1 MRSEHLDKLLTMQ
14 VTAEIE
20 GLRDDAMEDIY
31 KVLRGA
37 TQIVA
42 EIDDVDKQAY
52 FLKSLVLLIPSVCD
66 LELQHLCVRN
76 SSMLLGSQGDQ
87 SFSRLSP
94 SAAQVEA
101 AFDVCSGDIIHVA
114 IQLQCMV

>member
-20 GLRDDAMEDIY
+20 GLRDDAMVEIY
-31 KVLRGA
+31 EVLRGA
-37 TQIVA
+37 TQTVA

-76 SSMLLGSQGDQ
+76 SS
-87 SFSRLSP
+87 
-94 SAAQVEA
+94 
-101 AFDVCSGDIIHVA
+101 
-114 IQLQCMV
+114 